1 MNQWKWFV
9 RLRPYRRADE
19 VAGATVTKRLF
30 AGDMRCMLTHS
41 LAWLVNTPTN
51 SHSKKYWPYNLHN
64 TLCGVRT
71 FASTMCIWYT
81 FCYTFVSLL
90 FISSV
95 YRARAHTAYLTW
107 GCATNGYRNL
117 IKAKIKKK
125 SEFNTK
131 AKRLHKQILIK
142 CRPTVFAM
150 CCWWY
155 CLL

>member
-1 MNQWKWFV
+1 MLPIQWQHESVEMVCSFA
-9 RLRPYRRADE
+9 PMSASRRSRRCNRHQTIVCRRYE
-19 VAGATVTKRLF
+19 VYAHS
-30 AGDMRCMLTHS
+30 LT

-95 YRARAHTAYLTW
+95 YRARTHTAYLTW

-125 SEFNTK
+125 KVNSTRKPNDYTNKF
-131 AKRLHKQILIK
+131 
-142 CRPTVFAM
+142 
-150 CCWWY
+150 
-155 CLL
+155 